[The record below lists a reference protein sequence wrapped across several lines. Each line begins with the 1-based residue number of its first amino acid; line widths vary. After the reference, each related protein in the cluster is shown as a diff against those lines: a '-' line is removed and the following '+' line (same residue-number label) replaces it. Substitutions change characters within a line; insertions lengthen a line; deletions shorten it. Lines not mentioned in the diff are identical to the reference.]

1 MLPRFVRLILV
12 AAAIIVV
19 PAAVRA
25 QDSAIRLEIRSVG
38 DSTFTFNSSPVSW
51 IARGQQGIVVD
62 PRRRD
67 VLVARFRVLSVE
79 SGGVGNA
86 LILGQTQPVSVEHV
100 ALLREPR
107 PHWFSSKS
115 FWVGV
120 GAGLL
125 GGVIVGRAF

>member
-1 MLPRFVRLILV
+1 MMLARFFRALVV
-12 AAAIIVV
+12 AAAVLAV
-19 PAAVRA
+19 PGVARA

-38 DSTFTFNSSPVSW
+38 DSVFTFNSSPVSW

-67 VLVARFRVLSVE
+67 VLVARFRVLNVDA
-79 SGGVGNA
+79 GVGNA
-86 LILGQTQPVSVEHV
+86 LILGQTQPVSTEHV

-115 FWVGV
+115 FWFGIVA
-120 GAGLL
+120 GAAGAL
-125 GGVIVGRAF
+125 IVDKAF

>member
-1 MLPRFVRLILV
+1 MLARLVRVLAV
-12 AAAIIVV
+12 SAAVLFV

-38 DSTFTFNSSPVSW
+38 DSVFTFNSSPVSW

-67 VLVARFRVLSVE
+67 VLVARFTVLNVE
-79 SGGVGNA
+79 NGVGNA
-86 LILGQTQPVSVEHV
+86 LILGQTQPVSTEHV

-107 PHWFSSKS
+107 PRWFSSKT
-115 FWVGV
+115 FWFGV
-120 GAGLL
+120 AAGAV
-125 GGVIVGRAF
+125 GGVIVGKAF

>member
-1 MLPRFVRLILV
+1 MLARFVRVLAV
-12 AAAIIVV
+12 TAAVVVV

-38 DSTFTFNSSPVSW
+38 DSVFTFNSSPVSW

-67 VLVARFRVLSVE
+67 VLVARFTVLNVE
-79 SGGVGNA
+79 SGVGNA
-86 LILGQTQPVSVEHV
+86 LILGQTQPVSTEHV

-107 PHWFSSKS
+107 PRWFSSKS
-115 FWVGV
+115 FWFGVAAGAVG
-120 GAGLL
+120 GMIAGK
-125 GGVIVGRAF
+125 AF

>member
-1 MLPRFVRLILV
+1 MLARFVRVLALC
-12 AAAIIVV
+12 AAVLVV

-38 DSTFTFNSSPVSW
+38 DSVFSFNSSPVSW

-79 SGGVGNA
+79 AGVGNA
-86 LILGQTQPVSVEHV
+86 LILGQTQPVSTEHV

-115 FWVGV
+115 FWFGLAAGV
-120 GAGLL
+120 V
-125 GGVIVGRAF
+125 GGVLVGRAF

>member
-1 MLPRFVRLILV
+1 MLARFVRVLTV
-12 AAAIIVV
+12 AAAVLVV

-38 DSTFTFNSSPVSW
+38 DSVFTFNSSPVSW

-67 VLVARFRVLSVE
+67 VLVARFRVLSVDA
-79 SGGVGNA
+79 GVGNA
-86 LILGQTQPVSVEHV
+86 LILGQTQPVSIDHV

-107 PHWFSSKS
+107 PRWFSNKT
-115 FWVGV
+115 FWFGV
-120 GAGLL
+120 AAGAA
-125 GGVIVGRAF
+125 GGFVIGKAF

>member
-1 MLPRFVRLILV
+1 MLARFVRVVAV
-12 AAAIIVV
+12 AAAVLVI

-38 DSTFTFNSSPVSW
+38 DSVFTFNSSPVSW

-67 VLVARFRVLSVE
+67 VLVARFRVLSVDA
-79 SGGVGNA
+79 GMGNA
-86 LILGQTQPVSVEHV
+86 LILGQTQPVSTDHV

-107 PHWFSSKS
+107 PRWFTSKTLWLGVAAGAAGG
-115 FWVGV
+115 FVVGK
-120 GAGLL
+120 
-125 GGVIVGRAF
+125 IF